1 MGFFVFFGGFCFF
14 LLGGGGFFNISH
26 GLWIFTDEHDV
37 VWDAFQIFL
46 FLLTWNKLLNTNQ
59 WCSEIKGCEVF
70 WTAKLD
76 LYRSTP
82 QPVNDKI
89 RKGLEVCRQLK
100 LFIKRLN
107 Q

>member
-1 MGFFVFFGGFCFF
+1 MGFLFF
-14 LLGGGGFFNISH
+14 LRGGDF
-26 GLWIFTDEHDV
+26 LTDEHDV
-37 VWDAFQIFL
+37 VWEAFQI
-46 FLLTWNKLLNTNQ
+46 FLLTWNKLVNKNQ